1 MTDFWGHIEVTIW
14 GWDPRAQI
22 QRRRSYFFSWSW
34 CSYERRPHSLRGPI
48 LPILGMPNGAIFL
61 HGGIRCKGLCPI
73 RQRFFFGAKP
83 KSTALTWGLVASYAA
98 CLAFHPIA
106 APSTPF
112 PAPAWGLSGCA
123 AVWVTSSAMNR
134 PDAIRGDSSK
144 FPFVHRCFDL

>member
-73 RQRFFFGAKP
+73 RQRFFFRSQTQIHSFDLGP
-83 KSTALTWGLVASYAA
+83 GCQLCSLSS
-98 CLAFHPIA
+98 F
-106 APSTPF
+106 PSHCRAQHPF
-112 PAPAWGLSGCA
+112 PGACMGFVGMRGSLGYFLSYESPGRDSWGQLEISLCPQ
-123 AVWVTSSAMNR
+123 V
-134 PDAIRGDSSK
+134 
-144 FPFVHRCFDL
+144 F